1 MIINKNSLYRSI
13 IYTIG
18 HIVIATACNMF
29 ITGAKMELAMTDALV
44 EPLMNLGWYY
54 LLDVMY
60 NKYIV

>member
-1 MIINKNSLYRSI
+1 
-13 IYTIG
+13 
-18 HIVIATACNMF
+18 MF

-60 NKYIV
+60 SKYIV